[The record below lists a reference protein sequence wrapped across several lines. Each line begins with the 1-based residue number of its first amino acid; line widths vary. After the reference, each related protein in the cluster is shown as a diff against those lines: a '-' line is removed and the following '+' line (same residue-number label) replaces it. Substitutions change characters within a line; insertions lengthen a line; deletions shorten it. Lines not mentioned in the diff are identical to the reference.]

1 MVAGPIIIGAG
12 PSGLAVAA
20 SLSRLSIPSM
30 IIERSNDIA
39 DLWQHHTYDRLSLH
53 LPKQLCQLP
62 HLPFPPHFP
71 TYPSKNDFLHYL
83 HSYAHHFSLKPLF
96 NHTVVSAS
104 FDASCSLWR
113 VIATVSEPLSASGT
127 SESLSETLSESGDS
141 TVLPEVVEF
150 MSRWLV
156 VATGENAEPVTP
168 EMKGREVFRGSVLHS
183 SEYKNG
189 IEYKDKKVLVVGCGN
204 SGMEMCLDLCEHGAI
219 PFLSV
224 RTGVHVLPREILGTS
239 TFKLAMKLM
248 KWLPVRMV
256 DKVLVMVA
264 KLVIGDTEKYGLKRP
279 QMGPLELK
287 NLTGKTPVL
296 DVGALSFI
304 KDGTIK
310 IVPEVESLTCNG
322 AKFVDGREL
331 TFESVLFATGYT
343 NNVPSWLKL
352 CSNGWKG
359 ENGLYFVGFT
369 RRGLLGTRIEA
380 DKIAFDI
387 AGNWKNKLQHY

>member
-62 HLPFPPHFP
+62 HLPFPTHFP

-83 HSYAHHFSLKPLF
+83 HSYALHFSLKPLF

-113 VIATVSEPLSASGT
+113 VI
-127 SESLSETLSESGDS
+127 TLSESGES

-156 VATGENAEPVTP
+156 VATGENAEPVMP
-168 EMKGREVFRGSVLHS
+168 EMKGREMFHGSVLHS

-189 IEYKDKKVLVVGCGN
+189 MEYKDKKVLVVGCGN

-248 KWLPVRMV
+248 KWLPLRMV

-343 NNVPSWLKL
+343 NNVPSWLKEEHDHHQL

-359 ENGLYFVGFT
+359 EKGLYYVGFT